1 MVLNVV
7 LSIQAATGRAMVRD
21 ARITP
26 RRVSSSPQRRKATAS
41 GSAKLT
47 SGSRWIREA
56 TFAAV
61 PPLATYQ
68 GRAAGHTS

>member
-26 RRVSSSPQRRKATAS
+26 RRVSSSPQRRKATARAQLLVR
-41 GSAKLT
+41 GQGQAKQGLKA
-47 SGSRWIREA
+47 SVDPRE
-56 TFAAV
+56 
-61 PPLATYQ
+61 PEM
-68 GRAAGHTS
+68 